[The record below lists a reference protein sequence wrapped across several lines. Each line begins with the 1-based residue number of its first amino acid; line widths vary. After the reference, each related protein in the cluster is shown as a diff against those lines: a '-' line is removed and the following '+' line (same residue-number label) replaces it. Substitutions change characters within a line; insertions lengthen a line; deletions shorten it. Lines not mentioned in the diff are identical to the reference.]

1 MKKFASCKCF
11 YEQNIFIKSWNCH
24 VTFKNDQKFREEY
37 QTSSGLE
44 EALIEAKVEVERRIN
59 SRESWKA
66 RRDKIEQNYSPIFSE
81 KLTHFIQDFDNSTI
95 FEDGFKAGVHWAS
108 DRTTGSTIPTSSK
121 SRVPPPSTFWL
132 HWCPCLLV
140 FEIGITYFINL
151 YPILTWA
158 KLINIIK
165 WPSIIP

>member
-1 MKKFASCKCF
+1 MKKFAFCKCF

-66 RRDKIEQNYSPIFSE
+66 RRDKIEQNYSPILSE

-121 SRVPPPSTFWL
+121 SRVPPPSTF
-132 HWCPCLLV
+132 
-140 FEIGITYFINL
+140 
-151 YPILTWA
+151 
-158 KLINIIK
+158 
-165 WPSIIP
+165 